1 MVRFSRSNFLSNELA
16 LLNWTND
23 TGKMTSAMNQNYG
36 NALVN
41 GGAATAWLDG
51 MTVYNYCFTG
61 ATHTYKGVG
70 AFVDKM
76 TYGMYQNYEPTAT
89 NGAPSKYLIIFT
101 DGKDNSGNEQASKDY
116 ADNLKNNGYTIM
128 TVFMQSAGMTDGDI
142 SHSEEFL
149 KYLAS
154 DKPGGGKYFYSAM
167 YNDTDTLVRAFQ
179 EMAAEVAHPLQD
191 HSVKDYIDPRPDV
204 IDRDGEIL
212 ARLGVKTALILPK
225 GGRCLPQTENRPQ

>member
-1 MVRFSRSNFLSNELA
+1 MVRFSRSNFLSNELT

-142 SHSEEFL
+142 SHSSPTHGGTAEEAGDDAIPQNATL
-149 KYLAS
+149 
-154 DKPGGGKYFYSAM
+154 PGV
-167 YNDTDTLVRAFQ
+167 LVGPPPGATPRAVP
-179 EMAAEVAHPLQD
+179 A
-191 HSVKDYIDPRPDV
+191 
-204 IDRDGEIL
+204 
-212 ARLGVKTALILPK
+212 
-225 GGRCLPQTENRPQ
+225 